1 MEIIAW
7 EIFLLGAGNLI
18 KSGFEHF
25 ELFSKLKGKF
35 YKHWTSI
42 KIKVVWPVC
51 VRRMKL
57 KYNGTGAK
65 TLVRN
70 EVSIRL

>member
-25 ELFSKLKGKF
+25 KLFSKLKATF

-42 KIKVVWPVC
+42 KIKVGMTCVC
-51 VRRMKL
+51 KED
-57 KYNGTGAK
+57 
-65 TLVRN
+65 
-70 EVSIRL
+70 EVKIQWYWSKNSS